1 MIHASSLSTCKITLI
16 RIKYK
21 RIHDNRMRNSPL
33 ENTFQRRSSFDNNET
48 RALVISITGDPSSKI
63 RPHDV
68 YAYCTDACETL
79 TVARGERGGATHP
92 SNGFSR
98 DQDVAPR
105 SLDFYRRC
113 TSVTRRNETVNRDRE
128 RRSLAIKETNLGSRW
143 WMATRTW
150 HASFPALMNNLTNV
164 WQMRRGRGRRWAQVF
179 LTKYLR
185 S

>member
-21 RIHDNRMRNSPL
+21 RIHDNRKRNSPL

-79 TVARGERGGATHP
+79 TV
-92 SNGFSR
+92 
-98 DQDVAPR
+98 
-105 SLDFYRRC
+105 
-113 TSVTRRNETVNRDRE
+113 RE
-128 RRSLAIKETNLGSRW
+128 RRKRGRHTSVERFL
-143 WMATRTW
+143 TRPRRG
-150 HASFPALMNNLTNV
+150 ASFARFLSAVHVGHATKRDGEPWPRAKKFGDKRNEPRFAMMDGHENLARLV
-164 WQMRRGRGRRWAQVF
+164 SRVDE
-179 LTKYLR
+179 
-185 S
+185 